1 MTTVRDLK
9 CWPPKWRGVPRGTGS
24 VANGEDGILI
34 AVRCDLKT
42 ESLTLTMEDG
52 SDRHSAMLEDEMSV
66 LTKLSLLLDW
76 QVGRPLAK
84 IGSLE
89 MTPERR
95 HEATLR
101 VTA

>member
-9 CWPPKWRGVPRGTGS
+9 CWPPKWRGVPRGTGP

-52 SDRHSAMLEDEMSV
+52 SDRHSAVLEDEMSV

-89 MTPERR
+89 MTP
-95 HEATLR
+95 
-101 VTA
+101 